1 MDEIIESKPI
11 VNVINDLHSINQNL
25 NQLKIDL
32 MCIKSDI
39 SLIKEIIIEKQK
51 KEKDISRGWYLF
63 S

>member
-11 VNVINDLHSINQNL
+11 VNVMNDLHSINQNL